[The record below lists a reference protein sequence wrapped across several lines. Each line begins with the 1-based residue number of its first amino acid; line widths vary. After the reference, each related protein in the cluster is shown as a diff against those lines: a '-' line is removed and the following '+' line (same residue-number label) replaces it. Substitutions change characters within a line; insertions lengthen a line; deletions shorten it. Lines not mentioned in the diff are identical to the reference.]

1 MKLTFFLIAIFLILL
16 RLCYPRLELWFNG
29 NQHGTMITKVGDN
42 YIQGIWWSGKIR
54 LSDDDRSIAEIS
66 PGGYLK
72 FKENDTT
79 MKAESDLQGKISY
92 TLYNGREELPLS
104 DSGQRFIAAQ
114 IQKMIRFGFFGEER
128 AKRIYKNGGVPALLA
143 ELSRIR
149 MEGGRDPYLD
159 LIFKADTLTAPQ
171 LIGLLQVIDSSDN
184 TSEQQHLL
192 SRFGRDQLRDSAVVQ
207 KWLCDVGHLRA
218 SYMEKDLL
226 TNFID
231 TGLTAD
237 RFDTVLAIAGRFES
251 PNDQQEVYKQ
261 LAEIDAHRLHDSVF
275 ARPWLHAVGQIG
287 PSYLKKDLLL
297 DYLQTDSNRNGGLPV
312 DQFDTVLAIA
322 GRFETPEDSKEI
334 YEKLIG
340 FQPRTD
346 IEWAGLIR
354 AVGALEPDYLKS
366 DLLLTIAPK
375 MPRND
380 SLVSA
385 YRLSA
390 KSIQSDDDYGKVMRA
405 VQ

>member
-104 DSGQRFIAAQ
+104 DNGQRFIAAQ
-114 IQKMIRFGFFGEER
+114 IQKMIRFGFFGDER
-128 AKRIYKNGGVPALLA
+128 AKRIYKNGGIPALLA

-226 TNFID
+226 TNYID

-237 RFDTVLAIAGRFES
+237 R
-251 PNDQQEVYKQ
+251 
-261 LAEIDAHRLHDSVF
+261 
-275 ARPWLHAVGQIG
+275 
-287 PSYLKKDLLL
+287 
-297 DYLQTDSNRNGGLPV
+297 
-312 DQFDTVLAIA
+312 FDTVLAIA

-340 FQPRTD
+340 FPPRTD

-354 AVGALEPDYLKS
+354 AVGALGPDYLKS

>member
-1 MKLTFFLIAIFLILL
+1 MKLTFFLIAVFLILL
-16 RLCYPRLELWFNG
+16 RFSYPRLELWFDHNE
-29 NQHGTMITKVGDN
+29 HGTMITRSGNN
-42 YIQGIWWSGKIR
+42 YIQGIWWSGKVR
-54 LSDDDRSIAEIS
+54 LSDDDQSIAEIS

-92 TLYNGREELPLS
+92 TLYNGREELPPN
-104 DSGQRFIAAQ
+104 DSGQRFVAAQ

-128 AKRIYKNGGVPALLA
+128 AKRIYQKGGVPALLA

-149 MEGGRDPYLD
+149 MEGGRDPYLN

-184 TSEQQHLL
+184 TSGEQHLL
-192 SRFGRDQLRDSAVVQ
+192 SLFTRRRLHDSAVAQ
-207 KWLCDVGHLRA
+207 KWLSDVGHLHA

-226 TNFID
+226 MNYID

-237 RFDTVLAIAGRFES
+237 RFDAVLAVACRFES
-251 PNDQQEVYKQ
+251 PNDQKEVY
-261 LAEIDAHRLHDSVF
+261 ERLTELPSFRAHDSDY
-275 ARPWLHAVGQIG
+275 ARPWLQAVGQIG
-287 PSYLKKDLLL
+287 PSYIKKDLLL
-297 DYLQTDSNRNGGLPV
+297 RSLQTGSDRNDSLPV

-322 GRFETPEDSKEI
+322 ARFESPEDSKEI

-340 FQPRTD
+340 FPPRTD
-346 IEWAGLIR
+346 IEWVGLIR
-354 AVGALEPDYLKS
+354 AVGVLGADYLKS
-366 DLLLTIAPK
+366 DLLLKIAPK

-380 SLVSA
+380 TLVSV
-385 YRLSA
+385 YRMSA
-390 KSIQSDDDYGKVMRA
+390 KSIQGDMDYGRVMRA
-405 VQ
+405 VE